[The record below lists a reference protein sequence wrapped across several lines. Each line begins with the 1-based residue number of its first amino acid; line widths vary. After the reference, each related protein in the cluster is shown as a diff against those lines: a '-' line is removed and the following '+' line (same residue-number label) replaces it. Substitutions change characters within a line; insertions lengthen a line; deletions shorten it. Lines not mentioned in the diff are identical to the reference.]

1 MPSLPPPTPT
11 STSTSPRST
20 SWTRWT
26 GSCLTWCA
34 QYCTVL
40 YCTVLYCR
48 FVSHLVCPV
57 FHERTVE
64 AEVEIIQCE
73 HEKNKHSDVW
83 RLNQVL
89 GSRGIFLKSRL
100 GC

>member
-1 MPSLPPPTPT
+1 MSHLVCP
-11 STSTSPRST
+11 
-20 SWTRWT
+20 
-26 GSCLTWCA
+26 
-34 QYCTVL
+34 VL

-89 GSRGIFLKSRL
+89 GSRGICQDCVVNEGNIFCTLENIFYSRENIYFLMGIKT
-100 GC
+100 

>member
-1 MPSLPPPTPT
+1 M
-11 STSTSPRST
+11 
-20 SWTRWT
+20 
-26 GSCLTWCA
+26 
-34 QYCTVL
+34 
-40 YCTVLYCR
+40 
-48 FVSHLVCPV
+48 SHLVCPV

-89 GSRGIFLKSRL
+89 GSRGIFPKSRL
-100 GC
+100 GG